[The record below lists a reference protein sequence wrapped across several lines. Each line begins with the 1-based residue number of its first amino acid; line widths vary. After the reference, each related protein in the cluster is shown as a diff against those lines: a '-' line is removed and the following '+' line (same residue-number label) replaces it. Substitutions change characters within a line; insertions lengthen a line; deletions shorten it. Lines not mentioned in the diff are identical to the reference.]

1 MRHTSRLRSFAWY
14 GTVILLVLLAVTV
27 SVARLVIGSASEYRE
42 RVEEM
47 AGQFL
52 GQPVTISN
60 MDARLLGIQPT
71 LLFKDVSLREPTSH
85 ERLAHFDQIG
95 IALNPLSS
103 LRHLQPILDLTIHG
117 ANIVIIQQENGG
129 FSLQG
134 VTLSEKAKS
143 GQGGG
148 DLGAWFLSQS
158 RLALENSR
166 IIWRNDKTGRDIVF
180 EGVSVELQNV
190 IERHRLNASVQ
201 LPEEIGK
208 TLRLALDIRGNL
220 LNQNDW
226 VGDLYIKAAQVK
238 PSQWVKGV
246 EYQGLSFDRGDV
258 NLEIWSTWRNGLLET
273 IEGEFDLAD
282 LKIKRNAKALPVNRL
297 SGQWRYRTGDEGW
310 QLLMQNAVIRNG
322 DEQTTPFSLQIEQ
335 LNGLASVRAEN
346 LDIDRLMNF
355 SPYLPGLNRARHKQL
370 ERMMPGGWVDTLRVD
385 LRDGELIGA
394 VAAVKDFHCAPW
406 QQMPGVS
413 GLTARLGFDG
423 NNGSIELDSRDLVL
437 TLPELFENTLPLQRT
452 RGAVRVGR
460 LGKGWRVVSDDLD
473 IDNEDLHMMIGMS
486 LQLQPGESPLLAL
499 IGSFKDGRAH
509 AVPTYLPVK
518 IMPAGSVQWLKRAF
532 LGGLVTSGSVMLH
545 GRMEHS
551 LLQEKQGR
559 FEVRFDANDVT
570 LSFMEDWPL
579 LKAARGEAL
588 FTGRGMQVNLD
599 EGRIYGSR
607 IGKTVIGIDDFQHAL
622 LLIEGSVQASA
633 QDALRFLREAPF
645 SRDMGLQSFTGQGN
659 TPIQLKLSI
668 PLADAVV
675 KKMPL
680 SVKGSVALQG
690 NHFQFARGVEL
701 SNARGELNFTEKSF
715 SAEEI
720 TAKMYGF
727 PATLTVFTE
736 RGKPDQRGTTTVAV
750 RGHATVAAV
759 RKELDLQ
766 LLEMASGE
774 SDWQA
779 RMTLTPGEEGGVSLD
794 IFSDLNGVALN
805 LPKPMGKA
813 AEIERSLSLSL
824 GLGGQQRGIHSLQ
837 YAGLFNATWQL
848 QPNSGKMQRLG
859 VLLGQKG
866 AAKLPKN
873 EVLQLGG
880 TMDNLHWLEWR
891 KVINHYFPEQQG
903 EEKMPLVIAMQ
914 RLHLAKMEGEPEKS
928 DALTRMPKIDLNIRD
943 FAYDDIQLGGIAGRV
958 EPSPTRVSFRAIRI
972 DAPNFKLEGSGRWR
986 PGGKT
991 RLQLALNS
999 GNLGKMFR
1007 DLGFASVID
1016 GGKTKAHGDVEWP
1029 GSPLEF
1035 SLKTMAAKG
1044 RVNIEDGVI
1053 DQIDPGAGKLLGLLS
1068 LEALPRRLFL
1078 DFSDL
1083 SGKGLKFSS
1092 IKGDLRIRDG
1102 NARTDNLVVKSSPA
1116 DILVTGR
1123 TGLVARDFD
1132 QLVSVVPNVA
1142 GTVSVAGAL
1151 AWGPQVAAVLAI
1163 IQGLFK
1169 SGIDEATMTQYEIH
1183 GTWEKPEI
1191 IRLEPEPVAETEN
1204 KIPGID

>member
-14 GTVILLVLLAVTV
+14 GTAILLVLLAVTV
-27 SVARLVIGSASEYRE
+27 SVARLVIGSASEYRV
-42 RVEEM
+42 RAEEM
-47 AGQFL
+47 AGKYL
-52 GQPVTISN
+52 GQPVTINN
-60 MDARLLGIQPT
+60 MDARLLGIKPT
-71 LLFKDVSLREPTSH
+71 LLFKDVSLRETTTL
-85 ERLAHFDQIG
+85 EQLAHFDQIG

-117 ANIVIIQQENGG
+117 ANIVIIQQEDGS
-129 FSLQG
+129 FRLQG

-166 IIWRNDKTGRDIVF
+166 IIWRNDKTGRDTVF

-246 EYQGLSFDRGDV
+246 EYQGLSIDRGDV
-258 NLEIWSTWRNGLLET
+258 NLEMWSTWRNGLLESV
-273 IEGEFDLAD
+273 EGEFDLAE
-282 LKIKRNAKALPVNRL
+282 LKIKRNAKTLPVNRL

-310 QLLMQNAVIRNG
+310 QLLLQNAVIRNG
-322 DEQTTPFSLQIEQ
+322 DEKTTPFSLQLEQ

-355 SPYLPGLNRARHKQL
+355 SPYLPGLTGTRYKQL
-370 ERMMPGGWVDTLRVD
+370 QQMMPGGWVDTLRVD

-394 VAAVKDFHCAPW
+394 VAAVNNFRCAPW
-406 QQMPGVS
+406 QQIPGVS

-437 TLPELFENTLPLQRT
+437 TLPELFENTLPLQNA
-452 RGAVRVGR
+452 RGMVKVGR

-473 IDNEDLHMMIGMS
+473 IDNDDLHMMVGMS

-499 IGSFKDGRAH
+499 IGSFKDGRARS
-509 AVPTYLPVK
+509 VPTYLPVK
-518 IMPAGSVQWLKRAF
+518 IMPEGSVQWLKSAF

-545 GRMEHS
+545 GRMEQS
-551 LLQEKQGR
+551 LLKEKQGR

-570 LSFMEDWPL
+570 LNFMDDWPH
-579 LKAARGEAL
+579 LKAVRGEAL
-588 FTGRGMQVNLD
+588 FTGRGMQVKIE
-599 EGRIYGSR
+599 EGRMYGSR
-607 IGKTVIGIDDFQHAL
+607 IGKTVVGIADFQHSQLAV
-622 LLIEGSVQASA
+622 EGTVQASA

-645 SRDMGLQSFTGQGN
+645 SRDMGLQSFTGQGS

-668 PLADAVV
+668 PLSDEMV
-675 KKMPL
+675 KKSPL
-680 SVKGSVALQG
+680 SVEGSVALQG
-690 NHFQFARGVEL
+690 NQFHFARGVEL
-701 SNARGELNFTEKSF
+701 SKVKGKLNFTEKSF

-720 TAKMYGF
+720 SAKMYGF

-736 RGKPDQRGTTTVAV
+736 GGKFDQRGTTVVAV
-750 RGHATVAAV
+750 RGHATAAAV
-759 RKELDLQ
+759 HKELGLQ

-779 RMTLTPGEEGGVSLD
+779 RMTLTPGEEGGVSLN
-794 IFSDLNGVALN
+794 IFSDLKGVAIN
-805 LPKPMGKA
+805 LPPPMGKA
-813 AEIERSLSLSL
+813 AEIDRSLALTL

-837 YAGLFNATWQL
+837 YNGRFNAAWQL
-848 QPNSGKMQRLG
+848 DNNSGKVRRLS
-859 VLLGQKG
+859 VLLGKAE
-866 AAKLPKN
+866 AAQLPEQ
-873 EVLQLGG
+873 EVLQIGG
-880 TMDNLHWLEWR
+880 IMEDVRWLQWR
-891 KVINHYFPEQQG
+891 KVIDHYFPDTQG
-903 EEKMPLVIAMQ
+903 EQKMPLVIAMQ
-914 RLHLAKMEGEPEKS
+914 RLHLAKMEGEPEKN
-928 DALTRMPKIDLNIRD
+928 DALARMPKIDLDIRD
-943 FAYDDIQLGGIAGRV
+943 FAYDDIQLGGIAGRI
-958 EPSPTRVSFRAIRI
+958 EPSPTRVSFRAMRI
-972 DAPNFKLEGSGRWR
+972 NAPNFKLEGSGSWR

-999 GNLGKMFR
+999 SNLGKMFR
-1007 DLGFASVID
+1007 SMGFASVID
-1016 GGKTKAHGDVEWP
+1016 GGKTKANGDVEWP

-1035 SLKTMAAKG
+1035 SLKGLAAKG
-1044 RVNIEDGVI
+1044 RINIEDGVI

-1102 NARTDNLVVKSSPA
+1102 DARTDNLVLKSSPA